1 MSKAEIERSLRV
13 ALGASQQL
21 PKRKP
26 SKTIGEA
33 IDRLHC
39 EAERLEKVV
48 RRSSDNSDTLASVL
62 ESLK

>member
-13 ALGASQQL
+13 ALGPSHQL
-21 PKRKP
+21 PMRKP

-39 EAERLEKVV
+39 EAEQLEKVV
-48 RRSSDNSDTLASVL
+48 RCSKENSDTLASIL

>member
-13 ALGASQQL
+13 ALGPSQQL
-21 PKRKP
+21 PMRKP

-33 IDRLHC
+33 IDRLQC
-39 EAERLEKVV
+39 EAEQLEKVV
-48 RRSSDNSDTLASVL
+48 RGSNENSCTLASIL

>member
-1 MSKAEIERSLRV
+1 MSKAEIEQSLRV
-13 ALGASQQL
+13 ALGPSRQL

-33 IDRLHC
+33 VDRLHC
-39 EAERLEKVV
+39 EAEQLEKVV
-48 RRSSDNSDTLASVL
+48 RGSNENSDTLASIL

>member
-1 MSKAEIERSLRV
+1 MSKAEIEQSLRV

-26 SKTIGEA
+26 SRTIGEA

-39 EAERLEKVV
+39 EAERLQRVIRGSNE
-48 RRSSDNSDTLASVL
+48 NSDTLASIL